1 MQTRLE
7 ELTQALADLEAMQAG
22 WEELPDTTCIAS
34 RCKHLN
40 EISDD
45 TLSQA
50 FMSADYKALSR
61 KEASVVYE
69 DYKQGYLAEQERLQ
83 SQLSESAE

>member
-22 WEELPDTTCIAS
+22 WDELPDTTCFS
-34 RCKHLN
+34 WRCQPLN

-50 FMSADYKALSR
+50 FMSADYKPLSR
-61 KEASVVYE
+61 EEASAIYE
-69 DYKQGYLAEQERLQ
+69 DYKRGHLAEQARLQ

>member
-7 ELTQALADLEAMQAG
+7 ELTQAMADLEEMKAA
-22 WEELPDTTCIAS
+22 WNELPDTTCIAS

-50 FMSADYKALSR
+50 FMSADYNALSR
-61 KEASVVYE
+61 EEASAIYE
-69 DYKQGYLAEQERLQ
+69 YYKQCYLAEQIRLQ
-83 SQLSESAE
+83 SQVSASAE

>member
-22 WEELPDTTCIAS
+22 WEELPDVTCFS
-34 RCKHLN
+34 YTCQPLY

-50 FMSADYKALSR
+50 FMSASCKALSR
-61 KEASVVYE
+61 EEASAIYE
-69 DYKQGYLAEQERLQ
+69 DYKRGHLAE
-83 SQLSESAE
+83 

>member
-7 ELTQALADLEAMQAG
+7 ELTQALVDLEEMEAA
-22 WEELPDTTCIAS
+22 WDEFPDTTCIAS

-61 KEASVVYE
+61 KEASAIYE
-69 DYKQGYLAEQERLQ
+69 DYKHGYLAEQIRLQ
-83 SQLSESAE
+83 SQVSASAA